1 MQLLCISL
9 RLSWWHRLQSVISL
23 RDAQLEG
30 LPRADESQTKVCA
43 TFMLKRERQK
53 KLLNLIRAK
62 RVGTQEDL
70 RAHLERAGVPATQS
84 SVSRDLEELGVVK
97 HHGAYALPQANS
109 DSARGLL
116 SLDLAGEVLVIAR
129 CLPGRAS
136 AVAVEIDDAGIPEIV
151 GTLAGEDT
159 IFIAAR
165 DQKAQRVTVKKIWE
179 LFG

>member
-1 MQLLCISL
+1 
-9 RLSWWHRLQSVISL
+9 
-23 RDAQLEG
+23 
-30 LPRADESQTKVCA
+30 
-43 TFMLKRERQK
+43 MLKRERQK

-62 RVGTQEDL
+62 RIGTQDTL
-70 RAHLERAGVPATQS
+70 RAHLERAGVAATQS

-97 HHGAYALPQANS
+97 HHGAYALPQANG
-109 DSARGLL
+109 AATRGLL
-116 SLDLAGEVLVIAR
+116 SLDSAGDALVIAK

-159 IFIAAR
+159 IFIAVR
-165 DQKAQRVTVKKIWE
+165 EQKAQRIVTKKIWE